1 MTEPVDHVTAGLKRI
16 GHQYGQSEKFREW
29 IAATLEPLNELEA
42 VFLSLLD
49 LDLDTAEG
57 VVLDL
62 LGRMV
67 GAPAIIPDAL
77 PLPLF
82 GFDGQDNAQPFG
94 DTTDAAIGAYWR
106 ESGDSGASAV
116 VLDEAQYRIAIQ
128 AQILK
133 NSSDC
138 TPDQIM
144 EVINLLISALYVYI
158 DGDMWIGVGLSGV
171 GSLVLFERR
180 LIEVFLPRP
189 AGVRLRFF
197 DGWID
202 GFGWADQP
210 DSLGFG
216 DTTDP
221 DVGGFWVTEI

>member
-1 MTEPVDHVTAGLKRI
+1 MTEPVDHVAEGLKRI
-16 GHQYGQSEKFREW
+16 GHQYGHSEKFRQW
-29 IAATLEPLNELEA
+29 VAATLEPLNNLEA

-62 LGRMV
+62 LGRIV

-77 PLPLF
+77 SLPLF
-82 GFDGQDNAQPFG
+82 GFDGQENAQPFG
-94 DTTDAAIGAYWR
+94 ETGDLSIGGFWL

-138 TPDQIM
+138 TPDQIIQI
-144 EVINLLISALYVYI
+144 VNLLTSMPYVYV
-158 DGDMWIGVGLSGV
+158 DGEMWIAIGLAGVD
-171 GSLVLFERR
+171 SLALFERR
-180 LIEVFLPRP
+180 LIELFLPRP
-189 AGVRLRFF
+189 AGVGLRFF
-197 DGWID
+197 DMWID
-202 GFGWADQP
+202 GFGWDDQP

-216 DTTDP
+216 DTSDP
-221 DVGGFWVTEI
+221 DVGGFWTEEI